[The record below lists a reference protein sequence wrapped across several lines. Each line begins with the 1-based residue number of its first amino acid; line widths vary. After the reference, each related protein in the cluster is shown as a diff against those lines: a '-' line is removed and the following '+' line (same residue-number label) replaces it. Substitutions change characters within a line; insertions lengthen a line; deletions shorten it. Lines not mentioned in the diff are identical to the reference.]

1 MFPLFI
7 DSGGYKLNF
16 TMTFVTQCLLLYLR
30 RRNGLLDKK
39 KQVNM
44 YREPYDKMIKLST
57 AILLLVEVEP
67 LVCSRNLNRSEIFL
81 VLLVSYFD
89 LYSSGMLEFCG
100 IFTCLKIKK
109 EQNCMFQDPRQRTWM
124 VTFHLKGARSTT
136 RK

>member
-1 MFPLFI
+1 
-7 DSGGYKLNF
+7 
-16 TMTFVTQCLLLYLR
+16 
-30 RRNGLLDKK
+30 
-39 KQVNM
+39 M

-81 VLLVSYFD
+81 VPLVSYFD